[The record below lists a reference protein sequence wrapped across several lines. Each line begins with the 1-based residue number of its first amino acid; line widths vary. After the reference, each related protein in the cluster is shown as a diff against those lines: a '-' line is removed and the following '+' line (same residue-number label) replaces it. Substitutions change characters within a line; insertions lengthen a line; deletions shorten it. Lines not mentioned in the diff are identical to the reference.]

1 MKKQRNNSQLKLRKF
16 LWRKSEINLF
26 SLTDTQF
33 KKKVIKVLKELRK
46 DSDRN
51 EDYCKKELETIMRTQ
66 ENLEN
71 PFAKMKSELK
81 GMNSRMN
88 NAEE

>member
-1 MKKQRNNSQLKLRKF
+1 MKKQRNHSQLKLRKF

-51 EDYCKKELETIMRTQ
+51 EDYCKKELETLMRTQ

>member
-1 MKKQRNNSQLKLRKF
+1 M
-16 LWRKSEINLF
+16 
-26 SLTDTQF
+26 
-33 KKKVIKVLKELRK
+33 LKELRK

-51 EDYCKKELETIMRTQ
+51 EDYCKQELETIMRKQ